1 MVGNMNA
8 PRGSTRVVGTV
19 LVLVLVFGAGW
30 LLGRSGLPV
39 PSADP
44 GVPVPSA
51 DPGVPAPSAPVP
63 PTSSSPAAR
72 PSSPAARPSAQPSH
86 TDAQIERLF
95 QAKRSDVQV
104 SGSGTVTR
112 LLADDNEGSRH
123 QRFIL
128 ELDSG
133 LTLLVAHNIDVAP
146 RLAGL
151 KVGDRVSFY
160 GEYVYSEQ
168 GGTVHWT
175 HHDPD
180 GHHVDGWL
188 ESGGR
193 RVG

>member
-1 MVGNMNA
+1 MNA
-8 PRGSTRVVGTV
+8 PRRSAKAVGMV
-19 LVLVLVFGAGW
+19 IILIIVFGAGW
-30 LLGRSGLPV
+30 FVGRSGAPASSDAPQSPPPSVASVGPTV
-39 PSADP
+39 PRA
-44 GVPVPSA
+44 
-51 DPGVPAPSAPVP
+51 
-63 PTSSSPAAR
+63 TSSAR
-72 PSSPAARPSAQPSH
+72 PSPPAARPSAQPSQ
-86 TDAQIERLF
+86 TDAQLERLF

-128 ELDSG
+128 EIDSG

-146 RLAGL
+146 RLTGL

-160 GEYVYSEQ
+160 GEYIYSEQ
-168 GGTVHWT
+168 GGTIHWT